1 MNRPIGWIPI
11 GLALATTLLAC
22 ASTSLV
28 NQWKAP
34 DYAGL
39 GFKRIMVMGVTQQT
53 STRRIFEDEFVAQI
67 KAAGIDAVQSYTV
80 LPEDGPADEE
90 KLVLAVQTAEADGV
104 ISARLVKV
112 EQKMHVTSGHY
123 RPAPYMDFY
132 GWYSTAWMGFYD
144 PPIVYQYDLYTSE
157 TSLYAMPE
165 NKVVWSGTARTA
177 APGSD
182 IRKEIAAYA
191 RIMIKAMK
199 ETGVLGHEGQVSRIP
214 TLLSLTLAHT

>member
-1 MNRPIGWIPI
+1 MNRHIRWIPF
-11 GLALATTLLAC
+11 GLALAAGLAGC

-28 NQWKAP
+28 NEWKAP
-34 DYAGL
+34 EYFGS
-39 GFKRIMVMGVTQQT
+39 GFERIMVMGVTQQT

-80 LPEDGPADEE
+80 VPEDGPVAEE
-90 KLVLAVQTAEADGV
+90 KLVRAVQTAEADGV
-104 ISARLVKV
+104 ISTRLVKV

-182 IRKEIAAYA
+182 IHKEIADYA
-191 RIMIKAMK
+191 RVMIKAMK
-199 ETGVLGHEGQVSRIP
+199 EAGVLSSRQP
-214 TLLSLTLAHT
+214 

>member
-1 MNRPIGWIPI
+1 MVNWGTMMKRNIGWIPNA
-11 GLALATTLLAC
+11 LALSITLAAC

-28 NQWKAP
+28 NEWKAP
-34 DYAGL
+34 EYSGS
-39 GFKRIMVMGVTQQT
+39 GFERIMVMGVTHQT
-53 STRRIFEDEFVAQI
+53 STRRLFEDEFVAQI

-80 LPEDGPADEE
+80 LPEDGPVDEE
-90 KLVLAVQTAEADGV
+90 KLVRAVGAAEADGV
-104 ISARLVKV
+104 ISTRLVKV

-132 GWYSTAWMGFYD
+132 GWYSTTWMGFYD
-144 PPIVYQYDLYTSE
+144 PPMVYQYDLYTSE

-182 IRKEIAAYA
+182 IRKEIASYA
-191 RIMIKAMK
+191 KIMIKAMK
-199 ETGVLGHEGQVSRIP
+199 EAGVLSSRQP
-214 TLLSLTLAHT
+214 